1 MASTGAQAFTS
12 SPRRS
17 VLSWLLQPDFKAFVF
32 AFRTTM
38 SACLALGIALWM
50 ELDSPAWS
58 AMTVWSVAQ
67 TSRGESLSKARWR
80 IVGTLVGSSA
90 GVGLHAIVPQAPWL
104 FFPMLA
110 LWVGMCSGL
119 ATFVSN
125 FRAYALVL
133 AGYTCAIVATDAAP
147 DGNHVFM
154 MAMSRGSYI
163 ILGVI
168 CETLVAFVFSP
179 NQILLAHKLLRS
191 TLQNA
196 LIMAGST
203 LANILRRG
211 TAAENMARQQFSTM
225 LAINDQIEFAEV
237 EMGPHGHEGDHA
249 RAALA
254 AISVLLARGFGIASQ
269 LHLLARHHADYQ
281 TVATE
286 VLNFL
291 DTFPKA
297 LPDNALLPD
306 LLSELQHLRDICR
319 QYAAPHRLAPT
330 GLEHHPSLLTE
341 AEVMRMKTEDQ
352 TELTMPEL
360 DERVL
365 FVSLGELLGDL
376 ERAILEYYA
385 STHQIRGDHFHFQRL
400 THRDSKLAV
409 NNGLRAALAV
419 IMTSLVYEVTAWTEG
434 LHFIGIAALVC
445 GLYATQENPVLGTLN
460 FLKGTVTACIVAWFL
475 VFLFMPMVKVYEPL
489 ILILSCAMMIGGLA
503 KAHPATKAWGSAYS
517 LLMPSMLGLQNHHV
531 MNELQFYNGNM
542 ATVLAAAVSV
552 IIFRSVLPFSASAE
566 RFRLRK
572 GMLRE
577 LRRLALPGR
586 VPRISVWVGHGMDR
600 FSCILRHAGSTP
612 TPLIEAFIRGTLAT
626 LTLGLNIIRLRTLM
640 DREYLP
646 ESARRPIILVLHYIE
661 YPTRRYA
668 QAAQA
673 ATMAIRRLREMDT
686 PAHDIITR
694 LEITRAIT
702 YLMVIAHILKTN
714 RNFLDPTRPFV
725 VEEAPR
731 ITPPKSPGM
740 NAHPQ
745 IAPSGPS
752 SAP

>member
-1 MASTGAQAFTS
+1 MANSGASTS
-12 SPRRS
+12 LLPKRRS
-17 VLSWLLQPDFKAFVF
+17 LLSWLLQPDFKAVVF

-38 SACLALGIALWM
+38 AACLALGVALWM
-50 ELDSPAWS
+50 ELDSPAWA

-67 TSRGESLSKARWR
+67 LTRGESLSKARWR
-80 IVGTLVGSSA
+80 IVGTLIGSTA
-90 GVGLHAIVPQAPWL
+90 GIGLHALVPQAPWL
-104 FFPMLA
+104 FFPLLA
-110 LWVGMCSGL
+110 IWVGVCSGL

-154 MAMSRGSYI
+154 IAVSRGSYI

-179 NQILLAHKLLRS
+179 NQILLAHRALKQ
-191 TLQNA
+191 TLQSA
-196 LIMAGST
+196 LIVATTT
-203 LANILRRG
+203 LASILRRG
-211 TAAENMARQQFSTM
+211 TAAENMARQQFGTM
-225 LAINDQIEFAEV
+225 LRIADRIEFAEI

-269 LHLLARHHADYQ
+269 LHLFARHHSDYQ
-281 TVATE
+281 TVADE

-291 DTFPKA
+291 DAFPKVIS
-297 LPDNALLPD
+297 DESLLPD

-319 QYAAPHRLAPT
+319 QYAAPHRLSPT
-330 GLEHHPSLLTE
+330 HLVSHPSELTSD
-341 AEVMRMKTEDQ
+341 EVARMKAENTTE
-352 TELTMPEL
+352 TTVPEL

-385 STHQIRGDHFHFQRL
+385 STHLIRGDHFHFQRQ
-400 THRDSKLAV
+400 THRDSRLAL
-409 NNGLRAALAV
+409 NNGVRASMAV
-419 IMTSLVYEVTAWTEG
+419 ILTALIYEVTAWTEG
-434 LHFIGIAALVC
+434 FHFIGIASLCV

-460 FLKGTVTACIVAWFL
+460 FLRGVVTGYVVAFFL
-475 VFLFMPMVKVYEPL
+475 VFLFMPIVKVYEPL

-503 KAHPATKAWGSAYS
+503 KAHAATAAWGAAYS
-517 LLMPSMLGLQNHHV
+517 LLMPSMLGLSNHHV
-531 MNELQFYNGNM
+531 MNEMQFFNGNM
-542 ATVLAAAVSV
+542 ATVLAAALAV
-552 IIFRSVLPFSASAE
+552 IIFRTILPFSAASE

-577 LRRLALPGR
+577 LRHLAQPGR
-586 VPRISVWVGHGMDR
+586 LPSINAWVAHGMDR
-600 FSCILRHAGSTP
+600 FSCILRHAGNTP
-612 TPLIEAFIRGTLAT
+612 PQIIEAFIRGTLAT

-646 ESARRPIILVLHYIE
+646 ESARRPIALVLHYIE
-661 YPTRRYA
+661 FPTRRYA

-686 PAHDIITR
+686 PSHDIITR

-702 YLMVIAHILKTN
+702 YLMIIAHILRTN
-714 RNFLDPTRPFV
+714 RNFLDPTKPFTG
-725 VEEAPR
+725 EELSTPSPADKPAPGK
-731 ITPPKSPGM
+731 IQAAQQPG
-740 NAHPQ
+740 
-745 IAPSGPS
+745 
-752 SAP
+752 